1 MNKRYIALA
10 VCLLCVVLVLCA
22 CGLRKSSD
30 SPASQATNPPVTV
43 VTPTPENET
52 TITAL
57 PEEESP
63 APVETVAPVVTP
75 EPTPVPTPV
84 PTVEPIVT
92 PEPAPV
98 ATPVPTPVPN
108 AADLPII
115 RKSPTDESVVEGG
128 NAYFVARYDN
138 ALWAVWHFVSPDGT
152 EDYAYDA
159 AELRAK
165 FPNMEIRNGMYSTME
180 LRNMPLELSGWKVY
194 CQYRNRTGSTN
205 TEKATITVTAQG
217 DVDKSKLPVVTKS
230 PTAETVDAGGSAWF
244 VAKYRNATWAV
255 WHFMSPDFQ
264 INLTYKEAAERF
276 PGLQIVG
283 GDQSNLQLKNIPAD
297 LNGWSVYCEYTN
309 NFGSVDT
316 DPATITVKGGTPAP
330 TAAPAPA
337 STTDYSGTYV
347 ESIAQRGVITITG
360 GPQIYRVH
368 VRWPGSA
375 SEVAEWDFSGS
386 FDTDGILRYTGG
398 SKTITT
404 YDGNGNGVMTTSYT
418 DGTGKLVYS
427 AAGNTMY
434 WTDDKEDVA
443 NGASFFKS

>member
-1 MNKRYIALA
+1 MSKRYIGLIL
-10 VCLLCVVLVLCA
+10 CLLCVVLLLCA

-283 GDQSNLQLKNIPAD
+283 GDQISLP
-297 LNGWSVYCEYTN
+297 
-309 NFGSVDT
+309 
-316 DPATITVKGGTPAP
+316 
-330 TAAPAPA
+330 
-337 STTDYSGTYV
+337 
-347 ESIAQRGVITITG
+347 
-360 GPQIYRVH
+360 
-368 VRWPGSA
+368 
-375 SEVAEWDFSGS
+375 
-386 FDTDGILRYTGG
+386 
-398 SKTITT
+398 
-404 YDGNGNGVMTTSYT
+404 
-418 DGTGKLVYS
+418 
-427 AAGNTMY
+427 
-434 WTDDKEDVA
+434 
-443 NGASFFKS
+443 